1 MLQLNSLAAR
11 LFIALLSQPRLKRSP
26 LLANY
31 DIFDFIIDV
40 FLSLKVV
47 EALSLIAVCIGELM
61 QNVPIVYVTCI
72 HNGLG

>member
-1 MLQLNSLAAR
+1 MLQLYSLAAR
-11 LFIALLSQPRLKRSP
+11 LLIALLSQPRLKRSP

-31 DIFDFIIDV
+31 DIFDFIVDV
-40 FLSLKVV
+40 FLGLKVV
-47 EALSLIAVCIGELM
+47 EALSLIAVGIGELV

>member
-1 MLQLNSLAAR
+1 MLQLYSLAAR

-47 EALSLIAVCIGELM
+47 EALSLIAVGIGELV